1 MVNGCDRFYYTIR
14 EPICQ
19 LVYENLGQKEV
30 KNLFEEG
37 RKIRV
42 ALTEN
47 GLTQVWLIGKLRNR
61 GIITDKTEMSSVL
74 RGTRH
79 GYKADMML
87 KTSVEILKE
96 YRDEHGKE
104 N

>member
-1 MVNGCDRFYYTIR
+1 M
-14 EPICQ
+14 
-19 LVYENLGQKEV
+19 
-30 KNLFEEG
+30 FEEG

-42 ALTEN
+42 SLAEN

-74 RGTRH
+74 SGTRH

-96 YRDEHGKE
+96 YRDERGKE